1 LKYERLI
8 SIIPDLKDGNGHML
22 FYHKALGESLKILG
36 IKHSVLY
43 FSQEMNVELAEWSN
57 CIKIGS
63 LDQNIKIYIKKLN
76 PFQIIIDCINFIGS
90 INKNLTYKNIN
101 KNILFIERF
110 NLPELYCLGILSI
123 IKKYPLVILFRHDQ
137 NYLRAAIF
145 YKIIIYIINLLNN
158 KKLLLL
164 TDSSVLTANL
174 KRYFHTHIDTLPIP
188 LNLPKLNKKQEDG
201 IIKVW
206 WPGAPREDKGPEIV
220 LKLLDELIKNKK
232 NIKLFISS
240 ELIDIK
246 NSNVVY
252 LDKYLTDELYLK
264 YLNDSD
270 VIFLPYCKI
279 KYKSSTSN
287 IFVEA
292 ILLKKKVLVT
302 KGTWMESELKNF
314 GLECLV
320 VDWEKCEIAAK
331 IEDIYRD
338 ESIIEKIE
346 SMSNLYSKF
355 HSIIGFSNEI
365 ARALN
370 KLDIN
375 D

>member
-1 LKYERLI
+1 MKYERLI

-22 FYHKALGESLKILG
+22 FYHKALGDSLKILG

-43 FSQEMNVELAEWSN
+43 FSQEMNVELTEWRN

-63 LDQNIKIYIKKLN
+63 LDQSIKIYIKKLN
-76 PFQIIIDCINFIGS
+76 PFQIIIDCINFIDS
-90 INKNLTYKNIN
+90 INKNLTYKNR
-101 KNILFIERF
+101 NILFIERF

-123 IKKYPLVILFRHDQ
+123 IKKCPLVILFRHDQ

-145 YKIIIYIINLLNN
+145 YKIIIYIINFLNN

-164 TDSSVLTANL
+164 TDSSVLTTNL
-174 KRYFHTHIDTLPIP
+174 EKYFHTQINTLPIP

-201 IIKVW
+201 MINVW

-220 LKLLDELIKNKK
+220 LKLFDELITNKK

-240 ELIDIK
+240 ELTDKK

-252 LDKYLTDELYLK
+252 LNKYLTDELYLK
-264 YLNDSD
+264 YLNESD
-270 VIFLPYCKI
+270 VIFLPYSKI

-314 GLECLV
+314 GLECLA
-320 VDWEKCEIAAK
+320 VDWEKCEIAGK

-338 ESIIEKIE
+338 ESIIGKIE
-346 SMSNLYSKF
+346 CMSNLYSKF

-375 D
+375 DRF